1 MNEETLNRQHQL
13 VLAIADEMAR
23 MEQNLY
29 RMPDNTIGRKQL
41 ARSLQRMKTH
51 LLATGY
57 EIVEMLG
64 KPYVDGMKVL
74 AHFQY
79 DETLPEGQML
89 VTAVNRPQVNYE
101 GEMIQAADITV
112 SQNI

>member
-1 MNEETLNRQHQL
+1 METEAMKEQHL
-13 VLAIADEMAR
+13 MVLAIADEMAR

-41 ARSLQRMKTH
+41 ARTLQRMKNH